1 MQIDKFSRALDWLH
15 ARLPRFCRRVLATGG
30 VMIGLGVLH
39 LVASAVSA
47 TYQTRV
53 FAQYADAQLQ
63 QSVLAL
69 PAGQLAMN
77 LGVLLITA
85 WIVLFLVRLALALRA
100 RFGRRVGA

>member
-15 ARLPRFCRRVLATGG
+15 SRLPTLCRRVFGTGA
-30 VMIGLGVLH
+30 VMIGLGIAH
-39 LVASAVSA
+39 LVASSINAA
-47 TYQTRV
+47 YQDRV

-85 WIVLFLVRLALALRA
+85 WMALLLLRLVLALRA
-100 RFGRRVGA
+100 RLGRRVSA